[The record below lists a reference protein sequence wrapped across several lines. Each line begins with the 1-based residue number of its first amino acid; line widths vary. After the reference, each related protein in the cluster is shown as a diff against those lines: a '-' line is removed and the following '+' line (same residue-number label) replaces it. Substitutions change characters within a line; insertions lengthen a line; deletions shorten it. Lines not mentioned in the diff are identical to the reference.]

1 MRIIGLE
8 PSRLP
13 SCAIMSPRRAAQA
26 APWCYNVS
34 MDNDSRAL
42 WTALGELSDHFSR
55 LGGAARYFGMS
66 ESDIPLYVAC
76 TLAQRMR
83 HPMMLSRFIDQ
94 RFLEAAAP
102 ALETTNGHIAAVGA
116 KGEKLSALLREFC
129 SYADS
134 KLKAHDRSLRWLEF
148 FEWAQ
153 RNSG

>member
-1 MRIIGLE
+1 
-8 PSRLP
+8 
-13 SCAIMSPRRAAQA
+13 
-26 APWCYNVS
+26 

-76 TLAQRMR
+76 TLAQRDA
-83 HPMMLSRFIDQ
+83 PSTDLGRFIDQ

-102 ALETTNGHIAAVGA
+102 ALEKTNGHIAAVGA

-134 KLKAHDRSLRWLEF
+134 KLKAHDKSFRWQEF
-148 FEWAQ
+148 IDWAQ
-153 RNSG
+153 RNSA